1 MKSKGSVN
9 YIFFLVVI
17 FLTIAIAWVSIT
29 KLDTIIRADGIVEPE
44 QKVQTVQTRFNSKLE
59 IITAKVGDEVS
70 AGDVLAQLNDLDTKA
85 DLEENLSFIEVLIGE
100 ISRLKAEYNLSAKV
114 EWPANLDENLLQT
127 QEQLFYARMN
137 SLNQEQQLLQQEEQ
151 VVEAKI
157 NELKERILGFSEL
170 RKLREDE
177 KNIYEPLV
185 ADGVEPK
192 ARLVSIKLE
201 LQKLSNDLSLSK
213 KSLVTTQLELTKTKI
228 KQSEIIESHK
238 TKAFEELA
246 LKQNELR
253 IQETKTE
260 SLKNRLEDS
269 TIRSPING
277 VVTNVFQ
284 KGPGAIV
291 KTGDPIVEVAPY
303 FDNIIVKANLRPQDI
318 TDVKPG
324 QKSKISLSSY
334 DFTVYGSIEGFVDK
348 IARNTT
354 TSESGDVFYAV
365 WIKSKSIKLS
375 KSEIRPTIFPGMTA
389 QIEII
394 GKKRSILEYIMKPV
408 LETKSKAFTEM

>member
-9 YIFFLVVI
+9 YVFFLVVI

-100 ISRLKAEYNLSAKV
+100 IFRLKAEYNLSAKV
-114 EWPANLDENLLQT
+114 EWPSNLDENLLQT

-170 RKLREDE
+170 KKLREDE

-192 ARLVSIKLE
+192 ARLVSIELE

-253 IQETKTE
+253 IQQTKTE

>member
-17 FLTIAIAWVSIT
+17 FITIAIAWVSIT

-59 IITAKVGDEVS
+59 IITAKVGDEVN

-137 SLNQEQQLLQQEEQ
+137 SLNQEQQLLKQEEQ

-170 RKLREDE
+170 KKLREDE

-253 IQETKTE
+253 IQQTKTE

>member
-9 YIFFLVVI
+9 YVFFLVVI
-17 FLTIAIAWVSIT
+17 FITIAIAWVTIT

-157 NELKERILGFSEL
+157 NELKERIFGFSEL
-170 RKLREDE
+170 KKLREDE

-213 KSLVTTQLELTKTKI
+213 KSLVTTQLELAKTKI

-260 SLKNRLEDS
+260 SLKNRLDDS

>member
-1 MKSKGSVN
+1 MKSKGTVN

-17 FLTIAIAWVSIT
+17 FIALAIAWISIT

-44 QKVQTVQTRFNSKLE
+44 QKVRTVQTRFNSKLE

-100 ISRLKAEYNLSAKV
+100 ISRLKAEYNFSAKV
-114 EWPANLDENLLQT
+114 DWPSNLDETLLQT

-137 SLNQEQQLLQQEEQ
+137 SLNQEQRLLKQEEQ

-170 RKLREDE
+170 KKLREDE

-228 KQSEIIESHK
+228 KQSEILESHK

-253 IQETKTE
+253 IQQTKTE

>member
-9 YIFFLVVI
+9 YIFFLLVI
-17 FLTIAIAWVSIT
+17 FIAIAIAWVSIT

-59 IITAKVGDEVS
+59 VITAKVGDEVS

-114 EWPANLDENLLQT
+114 EWPSSLDENLLQT

-137 SLNQEQQLLQQEEQ
+137 SLNQEQKLLKQEEQ

-170 RKLREDE
+170 KKLREDE
-177 KNIYEPLV
+177 KDIYEPLV

-253 IQETKTE
+253 IQQTKTE

-318 TDVKPG
+318 TDVNPG

-354 TSESGDVFYAV
+354 TSENGDVFYAV

-375 KSEIRPTIFPGMTA
+375 KSDIRPTIFPGMTA

>member
-1 MKSKGSVN
+1 MKPKGSVN

-17 FLTIAIAWVSIT
+17 FIIIAIAWVSIT
-29 KLDTIIRADGIVEPE
+29 KLDTIIRADGVVEPE

-100 ISRLKAEYNLSAKV
+100 ISRLKAEYNLSDKV
-114 EWPANLDENLLQT
+114 NWPSNLNEKILRT
-127 QEQLFYARMN
+127 QEQLFYARMS
-137 SLNQEQQLLQQEEQ
+137 SLNQKQRLLKQEVQ
-151 VVEAKI
+151 VVEATI
-157 NELKERILGFSEL
+157 NELKERIVGFSEL
-170 RKLREDE
+170 KKLREDE

-201 LQKLSNDLSLSK
+201 LQKLSNDLSLSERA
-213 KSLVTTQLELTKTKI
+213 LETTRLELTKTKI
-228 KQSEIIESHK
+228 QQNEIIESHK

-253 IQETKTE
+253 IQQTKTK
-260 SLKNRLEDS
+260 SLENRLEDS

-277 VVTNVFQ
+277 VVTKVFQ

-318 TDVKPG
+318 TEISLG

-334 DFTVYGSIEGFVDK
+334 DFTIYGSIEGFVDR

-365 WIKSKSIKLS
+365 WIKSKSLKLS
-375 KSEIRPTIFPGMTA
+375 KSDIRPTIFPGMTA

>member
-1 MKSKGSVN
+1 MV
-9 YIFFLVVI
+9 
-17 FLTIAIAWVSIT
+17 
-29 KLDTIIRADGIVEPE
+29 
-44 QKVQTVQTRFNSKLE
+44 
-59 IITAKVGDEVS
+59 
-70 AGDVLAQLNDLDTKA
+70 
-85 DLEENLSFIEVLIGE
+85 
-100 ISRLKAEYNLSAKV
+100 
-114 EWPANLDENLLQT
+114 
-127 QEQLFYARMN
+127 
-137 SLNQEQQLLQQEEQ
+137 Q
-151 VVEAKI
+151 VVEATI
-157 NELKERILGFSEL
+157 NELKERIVGFSEL
-170 RKLREDE
+170 KKLREDE

-201 LQKLSNDLSLSK
+201 LQKLSNDLSLSERA
-213 KSLVTTQLELTKTKI
+213 LETTRLELTKTKI
-228 KQSEIIESHK
+228 QQNEIIESHK

-253 IQETKTE
+253 IQQTKTK
-260 SLKNRLEDS
+260 SLENRLEDS

>member
-114 EWPANLDENLLQT
+114 EWPSNLDENLLQT

-170 RKLREDE
+170 KKLREDE

-185 ADGVEPK
+185 VDGVEPK

-213 KSLVTTQLELTKTKI
+213 KSLVTTQLELTKPK
-228 KQSEIIESHK
+228 SN
-238 TKAFEELA
+238 KA
-246 LKQNELR
+246 
-253 IQETKTE
+253 
-260 SLKNRLEDS
+260 
-269 TIRSPING
+269 
-277 VVTNVFQ
+277 
-284 KGPGAIV
+284 
-291 KTGDPIVEVAPY
+291 
-303 FDNIIVKANLRPQDI
+303 
-318 TDVKPG
+318 
-324 QKSKISLSSY
+324 KS
-334 DFTVYGSIEGFVDK
+334 
-348 IARNTT
+348 
-354 TSESGDVFYAV
+354 
-365 WIKSKSIKLS
+365 
-375 KSEIRPTIFPGMTA
+375 
-389 QIEII
+389 
-394 GKKRSILEYIMKPV
+394 
-408 LETKSKAFTEM
+408 